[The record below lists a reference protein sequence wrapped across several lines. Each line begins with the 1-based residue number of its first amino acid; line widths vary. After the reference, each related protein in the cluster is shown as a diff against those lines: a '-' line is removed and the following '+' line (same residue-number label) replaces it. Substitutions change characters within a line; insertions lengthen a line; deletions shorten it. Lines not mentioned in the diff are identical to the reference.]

1 MRAKLLLLLL
11 LFTIGCSSNPKLQVT
26 PRSPGEEKPPEPVA
40 LKVFPLISF
49 AGISEVT
56 IRIDYRI
63 APHPGNR
70 SYWISW
76 SDEGGE
82 WGGTGRSLDGDNE
95 PYVFPQVFVSYLYA
109 GQYEIRLTLTRIE
122 NGKEKEYRAIQKF
135 TVLGDP

>member
-1 MRAKLLLLLL
+1 MKLARSLSLFL
-11 LFTIGCSSNPKLQVT
+11 LFSISTACSSNPKPQVG
-26 PRSPGEEKPPEPVA
+26 PEEKPPEPIT
-40 LKVFPLISF
+40 LKVYPTNSF
-49 AGISEVT
+49 AGTNGTT
-56 IRIDYRI
+56 IRIEYRI

-109 GQYEIRLTLTRIE
+109 GQYEVRLILTRIE

-135 TVLGDP
+135 TVLGDQ